1 MIAHGVMHAGVYS
14 RHHSFIM
21 AGMMVGIIGVVALAA
36 MVISLHVI
44 RIMRTM
50 VTMAIPGT

>member
-14 RHHSFIM
+14 RHHSFMI
-21 AGMMVGIIGVVALAA
+21 VGVIALAT
-36 MVISLHVI
+36 MVIALHVI
-44 RIMRTM
+44 RTM

>member
-21 AGMMVGIIGVVALAA
+21 AGIIGVIALAA
-36 MVISLHVI
+36 MVIALHVI